1 MSEVKENRFK
11 RAKTNNDFVQNV
23 NSDVKGTDQVKITTR
38 NKTEIILEP
47 NELELK
53 QRTRQKLG
61 RNLTIPLFV
70 EELNVIEEAIQLA
83 VDGQDLSINS
93 FVRSTLLTQC
103 KQILGEDEYNKIMSK
118 KLNVIKN
125 K

>member
-47 NELELK
+47 NDLELK